1 MPIILIEP
9 GILAVHTQVL
19 DTANHQHALQQLT
32 LPTGSAHLST
42 PTTEG
47 IRSYRDT
54 AIILK
59 ENVPHQLT
67 MHSGWVILIEPTSRV
82 GLQVSAMLAGR
93 EARSLSIP
101 DTPDEFSHL
110 PTLLGLFNLRYQQK
124 THHYDPRISQL
135 LKHLD
140 QCLAGTCIKPEH
152 WLAKDIAQQLSLSQ
166 SRFLHLF
173 KENMGLPWRAY
184 LLWRRLICA
193 ITALKAGHNAT
204 QAAYM
209 AGFSDSAHL
218 SRTFKNHFGIT
229 LQKLT
234 SLNNK

>member
-1 MPIILIEP
+1 MPIIFIEP

-19 DTANHQHALQQLT
+19 DTASHQHALQQLT

-42 PTTEG
+42 PTTDG

-54 AIILK
+54 ALVLK

-67 MHSGWVILIEPTSRV
+67 MHSGWVILIEPTSQV

-93 EARSLSIP
+93 ETRSLNIP
-101 DTPDEFSHL
+101 HVPNEFSPL
-110 PTLLGLFNLRYQQK
+110 TTLLGLFNLRYQQQ
-124 THHYDPRISQL
+124 THQYDPRISQL
-135 LKHLD
+135 LKQLD
-140 QCLAGTCIKPEH
+140 QCLAGPCIKPDH
-152 WLAKDIAQQLSLSQ
+152 WLAKDIAQQLNLSQ

-193 ITALKAGHNAT
+193 ITALKAGHSAT

-218 SRTFKNHFGIT
+218 SRTFKKHFGIT

-234 SLNNK
+234 ALNNR